1 MLGITNNLKANI
13 AITKLGANQ
22 QKLTFT
28 AQPEIDT
35 FTKSASQ
42 KEISFNGKMLDFI
55 LGKNRNSKLLNKYV
69 DQANS
74 GDLDA
79 KNAAVKMLCGIR
91 KLTDESQIAALK
103 MLEEKGTEQ
112 DMQQLLERIVYSEKR
127 PETVQI
133 KVLSTI
139 PIMAERLKLDLKVL
153 EELYNALEP
162 LYYLPENLEGP
173 ASEAQDQIQL
183 LINDR
188 SPYLRRN

>member
-1 MLGITNNLKANI
+1 MLGITNNIQANLT
-13 AITKLGANQ
+13 TKKPVTNQ
-22 QKLTFT
+22 QQITFT
-28 AQPEIDT
+28 AEPVIDT
-35 FTKSASQ
+35 FTKSAQ
-42 KEISFNGKMLDFI
+42 KKEISFNGKMLDFI
-55 LGKNRNSKLLNKYV
+55 LGKNRNSKLLNNYV
-69 DQANS
+69 EQANS
-74 GDLDA
+74 GDQDA
-79 KNAAVKMLCGIR
+79 KNAAVKILCSR
-91 KLTDESQIAALK
+91 RLLTDESQIAALK
-103 MLEEKGTEQ
+103 MLETKGTEQ

-133 KVLSTI
+133 KALSTI
-139 PIMAERLKLDLKVL
+139 PIMAERLKLDLNVL